1 MSKDDFDP
9 RFNPAFQPGFVGET
23 TKQSQRQKN
32 PAQVAL
38 ETAREQAEQA
48 PLTGVDPAAVPDVS
62 ARRVNPFLIALGILA
77 FALIMGGVQGIRTVQ
92 SVFDNANLAPD
103 IDYTTISMLSYGAP
117 LAIALGV
124 AIVAGLLFVYASAW
138 QRRV

>member
-9 RFNPAFQPGFVGET
+9 RFDPAFQPGFVGEPAT
-23 TKQSQRQKN
+23 QSNRQRN

-38 ETAREQAEQA
+38 EAAREQAERA
-48 PLTGVDPAAVPDVS
+48 PLAGVDEDTELEAH

-92 SVFDNANLAPD
+92 SVFENANLAPD

-117 LAIALGV
+117 LSIGLGV
-124 AIVAGLLFVYASAW
+124 AIVAGMLFMYASAW
-138 QRRV
+138 QRRA

>member
-9 RFNPAFQPGFVGET
+9 RFDPAFQPGFVGAPVT
-23 TKQSQRQKN
+23 TSNRPKN

-38 ETAREQAEQA
+38 EAAREQAERA
-48 PLTGVDPAAVPDVS
+48 PLAAVDAETEPEVH

-92 SVFDNANLAPD
+92 SVFNNANLAPD
-103 IDYTTISMLSYGAP
+103 IDYTTISMLSFGAP
-117 LAIALGV
+117 ISIALGV
-124 AIVAGLLFVYASAW
+124 AVLAGILFMYASAW
-138 QRRV
+138 QRRA

>member
-9 RFNPAFQPGFVGET
+9 RFDPAFQPGFVGET
-23 TKQSQRQKN
+23 TTQPKRQKN

-38 ETAREQAEQA
+38 EAAREQAERA
-48 PLTGVDPAAVPDVS
+48 PLAGVDAQAEPEIL
-62 ARRVNPFLIALGILA
+62 ARRINPFLVALGVLA
-77 FALIMGGVQGIRTVQ
+77 FTLIMGGVQGIRTVQ
-92 SVFDNANLAPD
+92 SVFENANLAPD

>member
-9 RFNPAFQPGFVGET
+9 RFDPAFQPGFVRELAT
-23 TKQSQRQKN
+23 QSNRQKN

-38 ETAREQAEQA
+38 EAAREQAERA
-48 PLTGVDPAAVPDVS
+48 PLAGLDVDTETEVH
-62 ARRVNPFLIALGILA
+62 ARRINPFLIALGILA

-117 LAIALGV
+117 LSIGLGV
-124 AIVAGLLFVYASAW
+124 AILAGMLFMFASAW